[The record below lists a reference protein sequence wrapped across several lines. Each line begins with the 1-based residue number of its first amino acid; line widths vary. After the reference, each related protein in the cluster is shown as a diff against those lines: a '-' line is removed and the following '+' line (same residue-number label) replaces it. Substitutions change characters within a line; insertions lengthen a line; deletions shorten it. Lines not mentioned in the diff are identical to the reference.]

1 MNLGLIFDLLIHRIH
16 ISLQVLLPINA
27 IDYKLVCN
35 YPIFLL
41 FSYEISRQKNQP
53 QNAGMKIYYFSDTNW
68 QQRLNLVQSELTDI
82 FDLISDDTDT
92 SDLVVSN
99 YFLSK
104 YSWSGGIAFARNWLS
119 ASQFISSRGRWKFT
133 RGFDIPQDLPA
144 NFKLIRMHIGMRKL
158 SYPLCQFDRYGW
170 KLTYESLRDHIA
182 FLFAHELHHFRRY
195 HLGFH
200 AREGENLANKWAIDR
215 LQQLNFHVKGLKI
228 NQPRAKQSSSLRLIY
243 QLIDPFKRYRSLSI
257 GDKVLIKHDP
267 KGRYHGQIVP
277 VVLPVR
283 SHSRRVVIETAD
295 GKQWRW
301 PLEWIDLV

>member
-1 MNLGLIFDLLIHRIH
+1 M
-16 ISLQVLLPINA
+16 PIDA

-41 FSYEISRQKNQP
+41 FSCGISRQANHLKN
-53 QNAGMKIYYFSDTNW
+53 ADMKIYYFSDTNW
-68 QQRLNLVQSELTDI
+68 QQRLNLRESELSDI

-92 SDLVVSN
+92 NDLVVSN
-99 YFLSK
+99 YLLSR
-104 YSWSGGIAFARNWLS
+104 YSWSGGIAFARDWLT

-133 RGFDIPQDLPA
+133 RGFGIPQDLPA
-144 NFKLIRMHIGMRKL
+144 KFKLVRLHIGIRKL
-158 SYPLCQFDRYGW
+158 SYPMCQFDRYGW

-200 AREGENLANKWAIDR
+200 VREGENLANKWAIDR

-228 NQPRAKQSSSLRLIY
+228 NQPRAKQSSSLRVIY

-257 GDKVLIKHDP
+257 GDKVFIKHDP

-295 GKQWRW
+295 GKRWRW